1 METVTCILC
10 GSTGGT
16 ARVIPSTGACN
27 ADIKDETF
35 TLITCSCGFTYLNPR
50 PTREEIK
57 VYYPSEYYPPAELS
71 SRTKVDRLFKR
82 LSKVMKKGI
91 REEFYGYPGTSRS
104 WVVRLLRRIAF
115 YPEYWHLRFAG
126 RDILPFK
133 GQGRLLDV
141 GCGPG
146 RLLQELRGQGWDVY
160 GVDFSPVA
168 VSRAQSV
175 GLNVKEGDLLTA
187 GFESNYFDVVN
198 FSHSL
203 EHVFDPVAT
212 LQEARRILK
221 PGGRVLLFLPNA
233 GSAEAALFG
242 DWWVAW
248 DPPRHLFHFDRRSSA
263 RLLELAGFQ
272 AVKTMTS
279 TSKSSFLGS
288 ADCYFQYVAK
298 SQRKHG
304 SVLRH
309 VAGVGCL
316 VLGHLGYGGELKAM
330 AEKPS

>member
-1 METVTCILC
+1 METVACILC
-10 GSTGGT
+10 GSTDGKS
-16 ARVIPSTGACN
+16 RVVPYTGECN
-27 ADIKDETF
+27 AEAKDKTF
-35 TLITCSCGFTYLNPR
+35 TLITCPCEFIYLNPR
-50 PTREEIK
+50 PTRDEIK
-57 VYYPSEYYPPAELS
+57 AYYPSEYYPPAELS
-71 SRTKVDRLFKR
+71 SRTHVDRFFKR

-91 REEFYGYPGTSRS
+91 REEFYGYPATSRS
-104 WVVRLLRRIAF
+104 RVARLLRCIAL

-146 RLLQELRGQGWDVY
+146 RLLQELRGQGWEVY
-160 GVDFSPVA
+160 GVDFSSVA

-187 GFESNYFDVVN
+187 GFESNFFDVVI

-203 EHVFDPVAT
+203 EHVYDPVAT
-212 LQEARRILK
+212 LQEARRVLK
-221 PGGRVLLFLPNA
+221 PGGWVLLYLPNA
-233 GSAEAALFG
+233 GSAEARLFG
-242 DWWVAW
+242 EWWVAW
-248 DPPRHLFHFDRRSSA
+248 DPPRHLFHFDKRSSA
-263 RLLELAGFQ
+263 RLLEMAGFRV
-272 AVKTMTS
+272 VKTKTS

-288 ADCYFQYVAK
+288 ADCYSQHVVK

-304 SVLRH
+304 SFLRH

-316 VLGHLGYGGELKAM
+316 VLGHLGYGGELKVM